1 MVGAIMLRDIIDG
14 PVDDIALLE
23 DDMAPGLE

>member
-1 MVGAIMLRDIIDG
+1 MLRDIIDG
-14 PVDDIALLE
+14 PVEDIALLE

>member
-1 MVGAIMLRDIIDG
+1 MLRDIIDG
-14 PVDDIALLE
+14 PVEDIAVLE

>member
-1 MVGAIMLRDIIDG
+1 MLRDIIDG
-14 PVDDIALLE
+14 PAEDIALLE